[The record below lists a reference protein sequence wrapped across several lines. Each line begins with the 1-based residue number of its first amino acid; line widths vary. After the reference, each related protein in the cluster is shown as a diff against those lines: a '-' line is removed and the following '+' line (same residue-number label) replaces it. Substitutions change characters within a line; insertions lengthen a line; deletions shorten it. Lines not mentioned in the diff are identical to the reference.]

1 MKGIRSFSIIMVV
14 IVTVIISIGYHLVDN
29 NKERYLAEL
38 NSNLAE
44 NNTQYSDFIKSNI
57 KDIMVLVESHGKVL
71 SIKGVISSSELAD
84 VFKLVNEKSG
94 AVSSMYFI
102 YGSDGRGVNATG
114 YLDVN
119 DIGMDLRQRP
129 WYINAIRSTGITFA
143 EVYNDFRKDV
153 SMLTISYAVRSGD
166 QLLGVL
172 AADVSLK
179 RLYEHLRNITT
190 WKNTYTYVLD
200 SKGEI
205 VLHPNKDLLGLSIA
219 NATKDHLKKL
229 GIAKEHFDNNFIRV
243 WKDDYTKSDKGFV
256 DYLDFTNQKV
266 HAVYE
271 HIPGLDWTVVSAYGY
286 SEIANATFGFGLSA
300 IFVSLLLIIFLGAI
314 LYYFLVWSDSRD
326 PVTGT
331 LTTGKMQEL
340 INKRKGEK
348 RLLVLF
354 IEPRNLSD
362 INRRYGIKKGEEVL
376 LYFSQAIQYFV
387 KKQGILATT
396 KNRNFIFVFNDN
408 DWNTAVEFTSMLDK
422 QLGKLLLSVEKQSF
436 EIESFIGLTS
446 FPLNEGRKFEE
457 EFASGEELLMEYKKA
472 GIESPLIGFDFK
484 KLLEEKHEEVVLKDE
499 LLRAIEEDRIIPF
512 FQPIYDIKTGKAN
525 KFEVLMRIKQGDK
538 YLAPFQYIQI
548 AELFNMIES
557 VDFIVISKALEH
569 KKKMDTNDEIEL
581 SANISGLVLHDY
593 KFLNKIVKKVDE
605 LDIKHSNITF
615 EITETQ
621 DALDSSETI
630 EVIRYFKALGFKFSM
645 DDFGTGFSSL
655 YSLKHLPCNYVKID
669 GAFIKDLEIGNE
681 SYYLVEA
688 IISVAKAFKIKTI
701 AEFVENQK
709 INDILKQMG
718 VDYGQGYYFG
728 KPEEDFNFH

>member
-1 MKGIRSFSIIMVV
+1 MVVTV
-14 IVTVIISIGYHLVDN
+14 IVTTSIGYYLVDN
-29 NKERYLAEL
+29 NKESYLAEL
-38 NSNLAE
+38 NSNLSE
-44 NNTQYSDFIKSNI
+44 NNTQYSDHIESEI
-57 KDIMVLVESHGKVL
+57 KDIMVLVESNGKIF
-71 SIKGVISSSELAD
+71 SSKGIISSSELAD

-129 WYINAIRSTGITFA
+129 WYINAVKSTGITFA
-143 EVYNDFRKDV
+143 EAYNDVRKDV

-166 QLLGVL
+166 QLQGVL

-190 WKNTYTYVLD
+190 WRNTYTYVLD
-200 SKGEI
+200 SKGDI
-205 VLHPNKDLLGLSIA
+205 VLHPNKDFLGFSIP
-219 NATKDHLKKL
+219 NATEEQLKER
-229 GIAKEHFDNNFIRV
+229 GITKEYLDNNLLRI
-243 WKDDYTKSDKGFV
+243 WKDDFTKSDKGFV
-256 DYLDFTNQKV
+256 DYLDLRNQKV

-271 HIPGLDWTVVSAYGY
+271 HIPGLDWTVVSAYDY
-286 SEIANATFGFGLSA
+286 NEIVNATFGFGLSV
-300 IFVSLLLIIFLGAI
+300 IFVSLSLIIFLGAI
-314 LYYFLVWSDSRD
+314 LYYFLVWSYSRD

-331 LTTGKMQEL
+331 LTTGKMQE
-340 INKRKGEK
+340 IIKKRKGEG
-348 RLLVLF
+348 RILFLF

-362 INRRYGIKKGEEVL
+362 INRRYGIKKGEEAL
-376 LYFSQAIQYFV
+376 LYFSKTIQYFV
-387 KKQGILATT
+387 KKHGILATT

-422 QLGKLLLSVEKQSF
+422 QLRKLLLSVEEQSF
-436 EIESFIGLTS
+436 VIESFTGLTS
-446 FPLNEGRKFEE
+446 LRLNEGREFEE
-457 EFASGEELLMEYKKA
+457 ELASVEELLMEYEEA

-484 KLLEEKHEEVVLKDE
+484 KLLEEKHKEIVLKDE
-499 LLRAIEEDRIIPF
+499 LLRAVEEDRIIPF

-538 YLAPFQYIQI
+538 YLPPFQYIQI

-557 VDFIVISKALEH
+557 VDFIVISKALEY
-569 KKKMDTNDEIEL
+569 KKKIDANDEVEL
-581 SANISGLVLHDY
+581 SVNISGLVLHDY

-605 LDIKHSNITF
+605 LNIKHSNITF

-621 DALDSSETI
+621 DALNSSETI
-630 EVIRYFKALGFKFSM
+630 DVITYYKSLGFKFSI
-645 DDFGTGFSSL
+645 DDFGTGFSSI
-655 YSLKHLPCNYVKID
+655 YCLKHIPSNYVKID
-669 GAFIKDLEIGNE
+669 GVFIKDLKINNE

-688 IISVAKAFKIKTI
+688 IIRMAKAFKIKTI
-701 AEFVENQK
+701 AEFVENQE

-728 KPEEDFNFH
+728 KPEVGFNFH